1 MLLEGNLR
9 GVQHLGIP
17 VSDLDSLVSWYIEKL
32 GFNTLHETRLSVPE
46 GEIKVAFLEKE
57 DMVLEFYQLIG
68 EALDEVRTRGH
79 GHIDHFALD
88 VLDIE
93 SALNEAFVAGISLE
107 QSTPDGPLDIP
118 FFWSQGVRY
127 AFLEG
132 PGGEKVEF
140 NQRLDLSPDRR
151 MNNLNGWSHL
161 GIPVTDIDSSRDF
174 YRQFGFEEVMYAE
187 IPVDA
192 EVIKASMMEKNGFI
206 LEFYQLL
213 GDDLE
218 EIRSRSDGHID
229 HIALDVVDADQ
240 AFEEITQAG
249 LKTLEDEPV
258 FLPFWEDGVKFFN
271 IRGPDD
277 EKIEFNQIIK
287 PSSTN

>member
-17 VSDLDSLVSWYIEKL
+17 VFDLDRVESWYVEKL
-32 GFNTLHETRLSVPE
+32 GFSTLNEASLPVPE

-57 DMVLEFYQLIG
+57 DLVLEFYQLAG
-68 EALDEVRTRGH
+68 EALDEIGSRGH

-93 SALNEAFVAGISLE
+93 SALNEAFDAGISLE
-107 QSTPDGPLDIP
+107 QSTPEGPLDIP
-118 FFWSQGVRY
+118 FFWSKGVKY

-151 MNNLNGWSHL
+151 VNNLNGWSHL

-174 YRQFGFEEVMYAE
+174 YGQFGFEEVMYAE
-187 IPVDA
+187 IPVEDQA
-192 EVIKASMMEKNGFI
+192 VKASMMELNGFI

-218 EIRSRSDGHID
+218 EIRGRSDGHID
-229 HIALDVVDADQ
+229 HIAMDVVDADQ
-240 AFEEITQAG
+240 AFEEIAQAG

-271 IRGPDD
+271 IRGLDG
-277 EKIEFNQIIK
+277 EKVEFNQIIK
-287 PSSTN
+287 PSSAV